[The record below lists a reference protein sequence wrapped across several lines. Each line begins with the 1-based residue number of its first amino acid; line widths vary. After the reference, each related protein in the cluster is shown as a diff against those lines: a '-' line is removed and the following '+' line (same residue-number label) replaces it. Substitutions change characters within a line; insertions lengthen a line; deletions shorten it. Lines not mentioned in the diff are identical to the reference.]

1 MSYTIASP
9 VQLNDTL
16 DVSGTTSLADKFV
29 LNTDGTIKPYAVN
42 AYVKIHRHDS
52 SNGSNTY
59 DVQIGN
65 ILVRAN
71 SVYTVNSS
79 PLWGGVIFKSLYV
92 GNSAYASDGTLTTYP
107 TNGFSEGTISS
118 TSRKTLIINTGSGFF
133 NITSNNSSNSSGD
146 GFIMKSGTIAAS
158 DLVGK
163 LTVSTSNFL
172 GSSSGYAQNNYSIFG
187 AYYIGGGGFVTT
199 SDQRIKTDIT
209 VVDDE
214 WALQKVRDIECK
226 EYHYTDPELKKEHKT
241 IGFIAQEVEAQL
253 PGAVTTITY
262 FVPDELRNVFY
273 AGITNLPDG
282 KVKVKLPP
290 INWLPEHTRRIKAH
304 GYMNNEEEKTEITE
318 LVDEEN
324 CIVIEKAYTN
334 FYLHGKE
341 VNNFKQLDKN
351 KIFALHHSAIQQI
364 DRNQQEDDQTIVA
377 LQEENALLKTQM
389 ADVLAR
395 LQAAGL

>member
-29 LNTDGTIKPYAVN
+29 LNTDGTMKPYAVN

-59 DVQIGN
+59 DIQIGN

-107 TNGFSEGTISS
+107 TNSFTEGSISS
-118 TSRKTLIINTGSGFF
+118 TSRKTLRLNIGSGFF
-133 NITSNNSSNSSGD
+133 NISSNNSSNSSGD

-172 GSSSGYAQNNYSIFG
+172 GSSSGYPQNNYSIFG

-262 FVPDELRNVFY
+262 FVPN
-273 AGITNLPDG
+273 
-282 KVKVKLPP
+282 
-290 INWLPEHTRRIKAH
+290 
-304 GYMNNEEEKTEITE
+304 
-318 LVDEEN
+318 
-324 CIVIEKAYTN
+324 
-334 FYLHGKE
+334 
-341 VNNFKQLDKN
+341 
-351 KIFALHHSAIQQI
+351 
-364 DRNQQEDDQTIVA
+364 
-377 LQEENALLKTQM
+377 
-389 ADVLAR
+389 
-395 LQAAGL
+395 